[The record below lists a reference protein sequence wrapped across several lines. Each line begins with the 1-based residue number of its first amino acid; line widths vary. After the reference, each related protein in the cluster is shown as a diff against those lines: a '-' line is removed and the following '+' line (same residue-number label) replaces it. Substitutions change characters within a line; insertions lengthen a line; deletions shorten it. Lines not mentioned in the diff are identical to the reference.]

1 MSTTVIEV
9 GVDVPNASVMVIESA
24 ERFGL
29 SQLHQLRG
37 RVGRGAEQS
46 YCILM
51 SSFKIS
57 DNSLRRLQI
66 MTETDNGF
74 EIAEADL
81 TLRGPGELEG
91 TAQSGLPFELHVA
104 NLARD
109 GIVLQA
115 ARDTAKQILDR
126 DPRLE
131 APDNKIIADRL
142 RQLDRKEV
150 NWSEIS

>member
-1 MSTTVIEV
+1 
-9 GVDVPNASVMVIESA
+9 
-24 ERFGL
+24 
-29 SQLHQLRG
+29 
-37 RVGRGAEQS
+37 
-46 YCILM
+46 M

-142 RQLDRKEV
+142 KQLDRKEV

>member
-1 MSTTVIEV
+1 
-9 GVDVPNASVMVIESA
+9 
-24 ERFGL
+24 
-29 SQLHQLRG
+29 
-37 RVGRGAEQS
+37 
-46 YCILM
+46 M

-91 TAQSGLPFELHVA
+91 TAQSGLPLELHVA

>member
-1 MSTTVIEV
+1 
-9 GVDVPNASVMVIESA
+9 MVIESA